1 MKKSTIISFLSV
13 ACLLAACQT
22 KPRDAAQGGDALY
35 GPPESA
41 TSQSSL
47 DEATRQR
54 YQALNKVHEFYE
66 KLSAVQV
73 KTSLNQEGGDWQ
85 SVADSQQFYEA
96 GALEAYRSKTVTT
109 FKDAHYDL
117 EFYFDGDH
125 HYVASPHAA
134 WSQNDNAKNSMSY
147 LYWAKLL
154 IEGEDSSVLDDE
166 APQGQWRI
174 NKTVTNPDLIQGL
187 VGLLDLPESFS
198 AQATYQADLT
208 YLVDSETGQMLE
220 AALKLTVTDGESSH
234 VYQAKS
240 TSQVLEESTTKDSL
254 KPDLEA
260 QASPLE
266 VAEGQWLEAF
276 KAANPTQAISTYE
289 VTEGRQAGD
298 QDSNLLYLTNSQN
311 GQVLAQAIGIIQDKQ
326 IKGYQ
331 YQLGQKRY
339 SKAEDG
345 SLKEETMEPIDFYY
359 LAVQSLIDHSDQVQT
374 FNPTDEAGQ
383 PINDPA
389 SATTT
394 TYRLTFE
401 NDYDGLAKLA
411 GAIDISNLKREGE
424 AVYGVDYVVNK
435 ASLELEG
442 FYLWSLTAEDTAI
455 THVNRYSFR
464 HLNQQ
469 APSLIQFLVDPE
481 LVKTAKP

>member
-96 GALEAYRSKTVTT
+96 GALKAYRSKTVTT
-109 FKDAHYDL
+109 VKDAHYDL

-154 IEGEDSSVLDDE
+154 IEGDDNSVLDSE
-166 APQGQWRI
+166 AAEGQWRI

-240 TSQVLEESTTKDSL
+240 TTQVLEESVTKDSL

-260 QASPLE
+260 Q
-266 VAEGQWLEAF
+266 VALWKWQ
-276 KAANPTQAISTYE
+276 
-289 VTEGRQAGD
+289 
-298 QDSNLLYLTNSQN
+298 
-311 GQVLAQAIGIIQDKQ
+311 
-326 IKGYQ
+326 
-331 YQLGQKRY
+331 
-339 SKAEDG
+339 
-345 SLKEETMEPIDFYY
+345 
-359 LAVQSLIDHSDQVQT
+359 
-374 FNPTDEAGQ
+374 
-383 PINDPA
+383 
-389 SATTT
+389 
-394 TYRLTFE
+394 
-401 NDYDGLAKLA
+401 
-411 GAIDISNLKREGE
+411 
-424 AVYGVDYVVNK
+424 K
-435 ASLELEG
+435 ASG
-442 FYLWSLTAEDTAI
+442 
-455 THVNRYSFR
+455 
-464 HLNQQ
+464 
-469 APSLIQFLVDPE
+469 
-481 LVKTAKP
+481 

>member
-1 MKKSTIISFLSV
+1 
-13 ACLLAACQT
+13 
-22 KPRDAAQGGDALY
+22 
-35 GPPESA
+35 
-41 TSQSSL
+41 
-47 DEATRQR
+47 
-54 YQALNKVHEFYE
+54 
-66 KLSAVQV
+66 
-73 KTSLNQEGGDWQ
+73 
-85 SVADSQQFYEA
+85 
-96 GALEAYRSKTVTT
+96 
-109 FKDAHYDL
+109 
-117 EFYFDGDH
+117 
-125 HYVASPHAA
+125 
-134 WSQNDNAKNSMSY
+134 MSY

-154 IEGEDSSVLDDE
+154 IEGEDSSVLDAE

-174 NKTVTNPDLIQGL
+174 SKTVTNPDLIQGL

-234 VYQAKS
+234 VYQVKS
-240 TSQVLEESTTKDSL
+240 TSKVPEESTTKDSL

-311 GQVLAQAIGIIQDKQ
+311 GQVLAQAIGTIQDKQ

-339 SKAEDG
+339 SKTEDG
-345 SLKEETMEPIDFYY
+345 SLKEESVEPIDFYY
-359 LAVQSLIDHSDQVQT
+359 LAVRSLIDHSDQVQT

-383 PINDPA
+383 PINDPT